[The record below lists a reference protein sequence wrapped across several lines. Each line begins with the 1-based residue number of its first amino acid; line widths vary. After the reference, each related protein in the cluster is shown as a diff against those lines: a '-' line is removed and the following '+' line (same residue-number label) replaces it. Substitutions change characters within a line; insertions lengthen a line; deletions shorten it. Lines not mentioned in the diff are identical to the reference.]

1 LEAYIAT
8 VTDSIDL
15 LNTSIEKEEAILA
28 REKKELQE
36 IEKNAKNAKVE
47 KERQMKNV
55 WSTLSVQLAC
65 QLTSHFEGTPC
76 PATA

>member
-15 LNTSIEKEEAILA
+15 LKTSVEKEEAILA

-36 IEKNAKNAKVE
+36 IEKNAKSAKVE

-55 WSTLSVQLAC
+55 WSTLSVQLAR